1 MGITKSEAL
10 KAVDRERGP
19 VCEASDRIW
28 DQPET
33 AFQEFHSTDVLCEL
47 LEKEGFR
54 VERNLA
60 GIATAFSGTYGS
72 GKPVVGIL
80 GEFDALSGLS
90 QESESL
96 EKTALVD
103 GAPGHGCGHNLL
115 GTGSVAAAIAVKEYL
130 EKNGK
135 EGTVIFFGCPGEEGG
150 SGKSF
155 MARDGVFDNLDFA
168 VTWHPGDK
176 NVVSV

>member
-19 VCEASDRIW
+19 VCEASDKIW

-47 LEKEGFR
+47 LEKEGFK

-60 GIATAFSGTYGS
+60 GIATAFSGTYGF

-90 QESESL
+90 QESQSL
-96 EKTALVD
+96 KKSQWKMVHRDMAVD
-103 GAPGHGCGHNLL
+103 TTFSEQVPLL
-115 GTGSVAAAIAVKEYL
+115 L
-130 EKNGK
+130 QL
-135 EGTVIFFGCPGEEGG
+135 
-150 SGKSF
+150 
-155 MARDGVFDNLDFA
+155 R
-168 VTWHPGDK
+168 
-176 NVVSV
+176 

>member
-19 VCEASDRIW
+19 VCEASDKIW

-33 AFQEFHSTDVLCEL
+33 AFQEFHSTDILCEL
-47 LEKEGFR
+47 LEKEGFK

-60 GIATAFSGTYGS
+60 GIATAFSGKYGF

-90 QESESL
+90 QESQSL
-96 EKTALVD
+96 KKIAMED

-130 EKNGK
+130 EKNQK
-135 EGTVIFFGCPGEEGG
+135 ETFILLHQKIINLLLEKNYQKIESVLAEHYQFWVEG
-150 SGKSF
+150 
-155 MARDGVFDNLDFA
+155 
-168 VTWHPGDK
+168 
-176 NVVSV
+176 

>member
-19 VCEASDRIW
+19 VCEASDKIW

-33 AFQEFHSTDVLCEL
+33 AFQEFHSTDILCEL

-96 EKTALVD
+96 ERV
-103 GAPGHGCGHNLL
+103 
-115 GTGSVAAAIAVKEYL
+115 S
-130 EKNGK
+130 
-135 EGTVIFFGCPGEEGG
+135 GEESERGNSCILWL
-150 SGKSF
+150 SGRGRRIRKEFYGERWRVRSAGLCSD
-155 MARDGVFDNLDFA
+155 MASG
-168 VTWHPGDK
+168 
-176 NVVSV
+176 